1 MLAHRMASLPGRC
14 VPVSEPANDTLASLP
29 RVSAREAKQ
38 IVDDLFDLKPHIYW
52 LDFLAST
59 AISYTAL
66 LVYIN
71 SAAFSLAGILAFLL
85 TGIGLYRIAI
95 FMHEIVHMRRGH
107 MRGFKI
113 AWNVL
118 VGIPLLTPSL
128 FYTTHADHHS
138 NRYYGTPADG
148 EYLPFGR
155 APVGEILRFVAMIP
169 LVPVLAALRALVL
182 VPLSFVIP
190 RLRHWLLEFASAA
203 VISPTYRRRNV
214 PSIRDPWWLVCD
226 LACFAY
232 AMTVAIFV
240 VRGVIAP
247 LTLGKLYLVV
257 VFALTMNWL
266 RTLAAHRYRNDGS
279 ESTHSAQVLDSINVE
294 GPAMLTEWLYPVGLR
309 YHALHH
315 LLPSLPYHAL
325 GIAHRR
331 LLAGLPADS
340 GYRDCSSPGT
350 LAALRRLW
358 ADAKASGPSGV
369 EILRNWRSA

>member
-1 MLAHRMASLPGRC
+1 MNIIETDPDAAAS
-14 VPVSEPANDTLASLP
+14 VP
-29 RVSAREAKQ
+29 RISAREAKQ
-38 IVDDLFDLKPHIYW
+38 IVDDLFELNPRIYW

-59 AISYTAL
+59 TLAYSALFVYLTAD
-66 LVYIN
+66 
-71 SAAFSLAGILAFLL
+71 AFSIASGIAFLL
-85 TGIGLYRIAI
+85 AGVGLYRVAI

-113 AWNVL
+113 AWNVF

-155 APVGEILRFVAMIP
+155 APVAEIARFVAMIP
-169 LVPVLAALRALVL
+169 IVPVLAVMRALVL
-182 VPLSFVIP
+182 VPFSLAIP
-190 RLRHWLLEFASAA
+190 RLRRWLLEYASAA

-214 PSIRDPWWLVCD
+214 PSIRDPLWLASD

-232 AMTVAIFV
+232 ALTWLALA
-240 VRGVIAP
+240 VRGDASL

-257 VFALTMNWL
+257 VFALAMNWL
-266 RTLAAHRYRNDGS
+266 RTLAAHRYRNDGA
-279 ESTHSAQVLDSINVE
+279 ESNHSAQVLDSINVE
-294 GPAMLTEWLYPVGLR
+294 GHAVLTEWLYPVGLR

-315 LLPSLPYHAL
+315 LLPSLPYHSL

-331 LLAGLPADS
+331 LLAELPLDS

-350 LAALRRLW
+350 VAAVRQLW
-358 ADAKASGPSGV
+358 ADAKASGPRGV
-369 EILRNWRSA
+369 EILRSWRSV

>member
-1 MLAHRMASLPGRC
+1 MSGAEPGLQHAA
-14 VPVSEPANDTLASLP
+14 VSTQRL
-29 RVSAREAKQ
+29 SARDAKR
-38 IVDDLFDLKPHIYW
+38 IVDDLFELKPLIYW

-59 AISYTAL
+59 AITYAGL
-66 LVYIN
+66 LIYVN
-71 SAAFSLAGILAFLL
+71 SNAFSIASGCAFLIAA
-85 TGIGLYRIAI
+85 IGLFRVAI

-113 AWNVL
+113 AWNVF

-155 APVGEILRFVAMIP
+155 VPVAEIVRFMAMIP
-169 LVPVLAALRALVL
+169 IVPVLAVLRALVL
-182 VPLSFVIP
+182 VPLSFAIP
-190 RLRHWLLEFASAA
+190 RLRRWLLEYASAA

-214 PSIRDPWWLVCD
+214 PSIRDPLWLVCD

-232 AMTVAIFV
+232 AATWV
-240 VRGVIAP
+240 VLAARGEVTL

-257 VFALTMNWL
+257 VFAIALNWL
-266 RTLAAHRYRNDGS
+266 RTLAAHHYRNDGA
-279 ESTHSAQVLDSINVE
+279 ESSHNAQVLDSINVE
-294 GPAMLTEWLYPVGLR
+294 GHALLTEWLYPVGLR

-331 LLAGLPADS
+331 LLAELPENS

-350 LAALRRLW
+350 LAALRQLW
-358 ADAKASGPSGV
+358 ADAKASGPRGA
-369 EILRNWRSA
+369 EILRSWRSA